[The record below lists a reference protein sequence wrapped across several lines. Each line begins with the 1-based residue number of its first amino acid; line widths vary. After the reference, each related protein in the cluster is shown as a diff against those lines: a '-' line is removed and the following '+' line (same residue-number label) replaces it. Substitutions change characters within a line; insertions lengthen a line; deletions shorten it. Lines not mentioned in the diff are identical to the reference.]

1 MKTLRSILDRALLI
15 FLAVCCLR
23 ETRGISSGPTGT
35 KISYEGCKVLGFTNS
50 KMSIETIC
58 SGTLKPGF
66 VNTYIAEVKKM
77 LKKTPNEQ
85 K

>member
-1 MKTLRSILDRALLI
+1 
-15 FLAVCCLR
+15 
-23 ETRGISSGPTGT
+23 
-35 KISYEGCKVLGFTNS
+35 
-50 KMSIETIC
+50 MSIETIC

-66 VNTYIAEVKKM
+66 VTTYIAEVKKM

>member
-1 MKTLRSILDRALLI
+1 MDLQD
-15 FLAVCCLR
+15 
-23 ETRGISSGPTGT
+23 P

-77 LKKTPNEQ
+77 LKKNPNEQ

>member
-1 MKTLRSILDRALLI
+1 MDLQD
-15 FLAVCCLR
+15 
-23 ETRGISSGPTGT
+23 P

-58 SGTLKPGF
+58 SGMLKPGF